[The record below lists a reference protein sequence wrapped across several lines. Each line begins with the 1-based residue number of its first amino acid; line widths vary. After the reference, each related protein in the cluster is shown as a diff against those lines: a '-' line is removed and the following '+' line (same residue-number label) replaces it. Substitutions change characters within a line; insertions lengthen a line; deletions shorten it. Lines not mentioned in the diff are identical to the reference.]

1 MKSENKT
8 SKTKIQ
14 INKEKLP
21 NCIFDIFKTV
31 IFLFAIISVV
41 FTFFIK
47 DVTIDGE
54 SMKDTLFDGDRAGR
68 AAALK
73 VCEVRRLADAP
84 NLRLL
89 VAIGDSL
96 LHGRIVDPS

>member
-54 SMKDTLFDGDRAGR
+54 SMKDTLFDGDRAILTNFFYSPQVGKIKR
-68 AAALK
+68 YS
-73 VCEVRRLADAP
+73 
-84 NLRLL
+84 LR
-89 VAIGDSL
+89 
-96 LHGRIVDPS
+96 

>member
-54 SMKDTLFDGDRAGR
+54 SMKDTLFDGDRAITY
-68 AAALK
+68 K
-73 VCEVRRLADAP
+73 TFFTHRRWEILW
-84 NLRLL
+84 LL
-89 VAIGDSL
+89 TQTSKSEKSL
-96 LHGRIVDPS
+96 

>member
-1 MKSENKT
+1 MKFENKT

-54 SMKDTLFDGDRAGR
+54 SMKDTLLTATGR
-68 AAALK
+68 YLQTFFTH
-73 VCEVRRLADAP
+73 RRWEILW
-84 NLRLL
+84 LL
-89 VAIGDSL
+89 TQTSKSEKSL
-96 LHGRIVDPS
+96 